1 MTRFHI
7 TLQEGVD
14 FVLLSLS
21 KMYGGEIFIPKLVSI
36 KITDIAKAVDKNKKI
51 KIVGLREGEKIH
63 EDMITENESLHTI
76 VYKNY
81 FVIASQSKFL
91 KYPIHKIAK
100 LTKGHISKKSFKYS
114 SNSENKYL
122 NINQIAREIKYLDK
136 K

>member
-21 KMYGGEIFIPKLVSI
+21 KMYGGEIFIPKLDSI
-36 KITDIAKAVDKNKKI
+36 KITDIAKAVDKNKS

-100 LTKGHISKKSFKYS
+100 LTKGHFK
-114 SNSENKYL
+114 NHL
-122 NINQIAREIKYLDK
+122 NIQAIQKINSILIK
-136 K
+136 